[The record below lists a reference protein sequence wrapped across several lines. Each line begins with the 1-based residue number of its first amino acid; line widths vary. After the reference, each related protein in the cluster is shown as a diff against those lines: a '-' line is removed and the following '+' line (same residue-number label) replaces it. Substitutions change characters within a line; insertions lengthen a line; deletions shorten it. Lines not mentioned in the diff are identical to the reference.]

1 MIKDNR
7 SSPFLPAVP
16 LHRPMMAETMQK
28 SLKSTSGLPQGYLRV
43 KSGLSQGS
51 GTTKTVCFTAE

>member
-43 KSGLSQGS
+43 KSGFRNYQNGMLHCG
-51 GTTKTVCFTAE
+51 VVL